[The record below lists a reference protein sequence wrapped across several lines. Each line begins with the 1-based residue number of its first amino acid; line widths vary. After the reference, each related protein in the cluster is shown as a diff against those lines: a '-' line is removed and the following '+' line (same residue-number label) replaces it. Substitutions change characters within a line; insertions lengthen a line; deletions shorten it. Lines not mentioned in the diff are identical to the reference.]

1 MPRQGKRKK
10 GAYLVAIA
18 VALIGVVAAVRWAKP
33 KLFPDLTAEAA
44 DAYSRSDWPR
54 TAKLANQRLK
64 QKPEDPQALRLAAR
78 AAARQDRDQTAIAI
92 YSRLDV
98 GLMAPED
105 FFLMGR
111 ALSRTGQAEPAFK
124 ALETA
129 QAEDPDHPE
138 TLDFLCRLYYQT
150 DRYYAAEATALRLAR
165 NPAWEARAQLMLGL
179 SRAELEN
186 PVGVVAALK
195 RWLQLDPEGKTA
207 APDPVR
213 PIQMLLARSLLKSP
227 SPRRRGGCFKAF
239 LRKGRSPR
247 HPGC

>member
-1 MPRQGKRKK
+1 MLILGAIGRGPRSLPTSASSKSPKIPRHCGWRPERPH
-10 GAYLVAIA
+10 ARIA
-18 VALIGVVAAVRWAKP
+18 TRP
-33 KLFPDLTAEAA
+33 
-44 DAYSRSDWPR
+44 RSPFI
-54 TAKLANQRLK
+54 L
-64 QKPEDPQALRLAAR
+64 
-78 AAARQDRDQTAIAI
+78 
-92 YSRLDV
+92 
-98 GLMAPED
+98 GLMSGSWRRKTSFSWAEPS
-105 FFLMGR
+105 
-111 ALSRTGQAEPAFK
+111 ARTGQAEPAFK

-129 QAEDPDHPE
+129 RAQDPDHPE

-165 NPAWEARAQLMLGL
+165 NPAWEARAELMLGL

-195 RWLQLDPEGKTA
+195 RWLQLDPEGKAA

-213 PIQMLLARSLLKSP
+213 PIQMLLARSLLEICA

-239 LRKGRSPR
+239 LKRDRNPR